1 MYAARIC
8 LLCMADKVIPGKL
21 KIMEAKPDKDDAN
34 INGNGGKSHR
44 ISSLDESVWAV
55 NDH

>member
-1 MYAARIC
+1 
-8 LLCMADKVIPGKL
+8 MADKVIPGKL